1 MGIHKTD
8 RDEVVASALYKFR
21 VNGYHKTSMAD
32 IGAGCGLLKGSIY
45 HYFPSK
51 EALAEAALAQVIDEN
66 QQRIF
71 SLAYTDRPAKE
82 RLEAFAQAL
91 HDCFIHREG
100 GCLFGNLALEV
111 TNSVPAFAS
120 PIRRYFDDW
129 SAALAHVLEAEHGA
143 ERARDMARDSVS
155 QTQGAIMLMRVD
167 GDPAPFTRAIAQ
179 LRALLA

>member
-21 VNGYHKTSMAD
+21 VNGYYKTSMAD

-71 SLAYTDRPAKE
+71 SLAYTDGSAKE
-82 RLEAFAQAL
+82 RLEAFAQAQAA
-91 HDCFIHREG
+91 G
-100 GCLFGNLALEV
+100 
-111 TNSVPAFAS
+111 SAS
-120 PIRRYFDDW
+120 I
-129 SAALAHVLEAEHGA
+129 
-143 ERARDMARDSVS
+143 
-155 QTQGAIMLMRVD
+155 RVD
-167 GDPAPFTRAIAQ
+167 GQFVDYPLVENAKRVIELHAGA
-179 LRALLA
+179 REGEV